1 MEKQLTTPHCGLVLG
16 QTMDQCKIHFN
27 TNFFFVLDGQGGTA
41 KVCERCSE
49 ARRLAEDDDGM

>member
-1 MEKQLTTPHCGLVLG
+1 MENQLTTPHCGLVLG
-16 QTMDQCKIHFN
+16 QTMDQCKIHSN
-27 TNFFFVLDGQGGTA
+27 TNFVFVSDGQERTV